1 MLDGKTRRDLEA
13 LDVTFDPPSQ
23 ESEAH
28 IVQLGWLEQPGVM
41 DKLLDCISEEL
52 TSEQELPS
60 DSEAEDEPPA
70 KFGMRKGESPA
81 QREFRNKADLI
92 DNLRR
97 SGMRRGDHSL
107 TSVFLEFY
115 RVFCPYDA
123 GSKLIRYSPA
133 AIERGDHPCW
143 PSSDINEQG
152 PDETAEMDASD
163 APAQG
168 LSDRVTDTP
177 NPSRNRGG
185 RAGRK
190 ISYNVVVDELIDNIL
205 EASPDI
211 SAERAWSLFTD
222 RAPSWR
228 DTSDLEDGPSSV
240 TFEYINP
247 RRGSDYLELSY
258 RTSTNENRSRN
269 YTKISFLR
277 RLTTRRR
284 TRIQR

>member
-52 TSEQELPS
+52 TSEQEPPP

-81 QREFRNKADLI
+81 QREFRNKSDLI
-92 DNLRR
+92 DSLRR
-97 SGMRRGDHSL
+97 SGMRREDHSL

-115 RVFCPYDA
+115 RVFCLYDG

-143 PSSDINEQG
+143 PSSVTNEQR

-163 APAQG
+163 APAEEPRAR
-168 LSDRVTDTP
+168 LDDSTPPARVGGGANKGR
-177 NPSRNRGG
+177 NP
-185 RAGRK
+185 
-190 ISYNVVVDELIDNIL
+190 YNVVVDGLIEIIL
-205 EASPDI
+205 SRTPKIFPQDAWAQFASMAPN
-211 SAERAWSLFTD
+211 WSEILDLGEKFSHVEFEPIEPRHGEGYLRMNYRNSKNSQKSEDFT
-222 RAPSWR
+222 
-228 DTSDLEDGPSSV
+228 
-240 TFEYINP
+240 I
-247 RRGSDYLELSY
+247 
-258 RTSTNENRSRN
+258 ENF
-269 YTKISFLR
+269 KR
-277 RLTTRRR
+277 RLRNWRK
-284 TRIQR
+284 RIN